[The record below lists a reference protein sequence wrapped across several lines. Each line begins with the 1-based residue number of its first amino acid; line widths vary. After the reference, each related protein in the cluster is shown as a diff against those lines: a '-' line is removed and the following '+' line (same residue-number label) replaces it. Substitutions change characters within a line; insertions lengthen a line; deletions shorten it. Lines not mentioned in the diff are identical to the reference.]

1 MPKKK
6 AARNVPISPWLS
18 ANMDCKMGR
27 MIHNL
32 FRHDA
37 VDPDFVQRVQAA
49 FVSAGQALTGA
60 GGMSGADTARLRML
74 GRMGLLNGGGSADD
88 ARRRMIQRRERR
100 E

>member
-1 MPKKK
+1 
-6 AARNVPISPWLS
+6 
-18 ANMDCKMGR
+18 MGR

-37 VDPDFVQRVQAA
+37 ADPDFFRRVQAA
-49 FVSAGQALTGA
+49 YVTAEEAEKAMT
-60 GGMSGADTARLRML
+60 GADTARLRML
-74 GRMGLLNGGGSADD
+74 GRMGLLKGSGAADD

>member
-1 MPKKK
+1 
-6 AARNVPISPWLS
+6 
-18 ANMDCKMGR
+18 MGR

-37 VDPDFVQRVQAA
+37 ADPDFVQRVQAA
-49 FVSAGQALTGA
+49 FVSAGQAERALPGA